1 MTRGLLSLSGFT
13 QSFTHD
19 GAGAAGK
26 VQQRSYMGLGWGWR
40 EERGPGWET
49 GDSAADQLWDPVT
62 FFLSL
67 GLHRK
72 ELTDGVHHLWLNQ
85 SESPSTGME

>member
-1 MTRGLLSLSGFT
+1 MTLEQLASTAEKLYGL
-13 QSFTHD
+13 D
-19 GAGAAGK
+19 
-26 VQQRSYMGLGWGWR
+26 MGQGWR

-49 GDSAADQLWDPVT
+49 GHSAADQLWDPAT

-67 GLHRK
+67 GRSCLHRK

-85 SESPSTGME
+85 SESQSTGRE

>member
-1 MTRGLLSLSGFT
+1 MTELEQLAKYSREATWGW
-13 QSFTHD
+13 
-19 GAGAAGK
+19 
-26 VQQRSYMGLGWGWR
+26 WGWR

-49 GDSAADQLWDPVT
+49 GDSAADQLWDPAT